1 MTHLRFIIAV
11 FVLIS
16 GEILIAQPK
25 KTAMNLRWESFNGGI
40 EQAKTSHKKVLVDVY
55 TDWCGWCKKMDQNVY
70 TDQGV
75 KDYLSKNFVV
85 IKMNAEGDGTLHY
98 KGKDYTPAQLAAVFG
113 VTGYPTTLFLKDD
126 SEPITVLPGYL
137 EAPMF
142 LHVLSYIAEDQY
154 ESKQFDQYLKEKGV
168 KQE

>member
-1 MTHLRFIIAV
+1 
-11 FVLIS
+11 
-16 GEILIAQPK
+16 
-25 KTAMNLRWESFNGGI
+25 
-40 EQAKTSHKKVLVDVY
+40 
-55 TDWCGWCKKMDQNVY
+55 
-70 TDQGV
+70 
-75 KDYLSKNFVV
+75 
-85 IKMNAEGDGTLHY
+85 
-98 KGKDYTPAQLAAVFG
+98 